1 MAADPISILDKGDR
15 KKRLHD
21 HVQLI
26 AGIDANG
33 LPVLLRLGP
42 NGEITVLAT
51 SEMAAEAT
59 AAAPTYTEG
68 QNAPVSQD
76 LTGNLRV
83 KDTAANAALGTTAG
97 AAVVADANGTIQQ
110 YLRGLVKLAITAGG
124 WLVTASLAAGSNL
137 IGKVGIDQT
146 TPGTTNAVQLTGA
159 QLTPASS
166 TVTTDGSV
174 AAGKYSVEFILSS
187 DFAGTILGVA
197 YAGAN
202 DAVKSFEAP
211 AGRTLAAIAYTI
223 SAGSARLT
231 TI

>member
-33 LPVLLRLGP
+33 LPVLLRVGAD
-42 NGEITVLAT
+42 GSISVLAT

-68 QNAPVSQD
+68 QNAPVSQN
-76 LTGNLRV
+76 LSGQLRV
-83 KDTAANAALGTTAG
+83 LAALAAG
-97 AAVVADANGTIQQ
+97 AA
-110 YLRGLVKLAITAGG
+110 
-124 WLVTASLAAGSNL
+124 L

-174 AAGKYSVEFILSS
+174 AAGKYSVEFILSPS
-187 DFAGTILGVA
+187 AADPVAFAGTINGVA
-197 YAGAN
+197 YAGGT
-202 DAVKSFEAP
+202 DAVKSFDAP